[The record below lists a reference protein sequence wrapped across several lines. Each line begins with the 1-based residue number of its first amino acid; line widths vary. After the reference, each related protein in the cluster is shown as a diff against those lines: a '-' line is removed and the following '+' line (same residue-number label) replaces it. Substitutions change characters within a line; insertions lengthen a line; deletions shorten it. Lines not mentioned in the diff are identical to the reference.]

1 MTKESGQNVAE
12 MRARLD
18 NASERLERARLRLLR
33 QQTALMRSA
42 RERLGA
48 DQAVA
53 REAAAYRAARH
64 A

>member
-12 MRARLD
+12 MRIRLQS
-18 NASERLERARLRLLR
+18 ASERLELARLRLMR
-33 QQTALMRSA
+33 QQAALMKA

-48 DQAVA
+48 DQPVA
-53 REAAAYRAARH
+53 REAAAYQAVRH